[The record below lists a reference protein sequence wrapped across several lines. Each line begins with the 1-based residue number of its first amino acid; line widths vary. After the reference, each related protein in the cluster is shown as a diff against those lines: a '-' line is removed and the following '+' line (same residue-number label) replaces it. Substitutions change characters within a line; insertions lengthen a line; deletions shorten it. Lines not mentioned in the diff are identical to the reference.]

1 MGYRGHSSVFM
12 PIFYG
17 GKHMWNVI
25 GYFAFFGFGT
35 VVGVVLMCLLQAA
48 KMADE
53 KMEVLMEAKEKKSK

>member
-1 MGYRGHSSVFM
+1 
-12 PIFYG
+12 
-17 GKHMWNVI
+17 MWNVI